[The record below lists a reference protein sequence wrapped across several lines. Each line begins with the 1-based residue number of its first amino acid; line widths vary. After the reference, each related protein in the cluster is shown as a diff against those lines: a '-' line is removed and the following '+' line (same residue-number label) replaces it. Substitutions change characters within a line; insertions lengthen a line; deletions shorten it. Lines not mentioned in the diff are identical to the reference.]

1 MGIREDYMQS
11 FVNLYGIEKGS
22 EEYETIE
29 RMTIDVFFFLVTDP
43 LTDMTDFDYRGVDT
57 AAFDPYKDVHRFLHK
72 YVGMTS
78 DEIDRVID
86 SITGN

>member
-1 MGIREDYMQS
+1 MQS

-43 LTDMTDFDYRGVDT
+43 LTDVTDFDYRDVDT

>member
-1 MGIREDYMQS
+1 M
-11 FVNLYGIEKGS
+11 
-22 EEYETIE
+22 
-29 RMTIDVFFFLVTDP
+29 VTDP
-43 LTDMTDFDYRGVDT
+43 LTDVTDFDYRGVDIT
-57 AAFDPYKDVHRFLHK
+57 AFDPYKDVHRFLHK